1 MQYRPGQ
8 YRIGDVII
16 FNGRLMRD
24 DGVVDLQRSTLAS
37 HPDSIAAAFVV
48 EAHEQNFTDACFDKL
63 DQCASIL
70 KKVTDR
76 KCPGLL
82 EAFRRTGVA
91 VAPVVVHVRTADV
104 IDKSGENNNWLTGHK
119 LEFYEKLAAVLRER
133 GFGRVTLMT
142 SYKFNT
148 ADHTGPKLF
157 MQKVQKAFEG
167 IETNVLVTDDADTD
181 FCTMISA
188 PVFVPSRS
196 GMSEVA
202 AENSLLN
209 GNEVIGL
216 WRRDDPASVALGI
229 YNPGYHHEYQKMN
242 PMRKPGWFEKIVSFG
257 PFPMTPV
264 T

>member
-1 MQYRPGQ
+1 MQYQ

-16 FNGRLMRD
+16 FNGRLHRD
-24 DGVVDLQRSTLAS
+24 NGGVVDLQRNTLAYY
-37 HPDSIAAAFVV
+37 PDSIAAAFVT
-48 EAHEQNFTDACFDKL
+48 EAHEQNFTDACFEKL

-76 KCPGLL
+76 KCPALL
-82 EAFRRTGVA
+82 EAFKRTGAA

-104 IDKSGENNNWLTGHK
+104 IDKSGNNSSYLTGHTH
-119 LEFYEKLAAVLRER
+119 EFYEKLAGVLRER
-133 GFGRVTLMT
+133 GFGRVTLLT
-142 SYKFNT
+142 SYKFNNG
-148 ADHTGPKLF
+148 DHTGPKLF
-157 MQKVQKAFEG
+157 MRKVQEAFEG

-188 PVFVPSRS
+188 PVLVPSRS

-229 YNPGYHHEYQKMN
+229 YKPTYHRDYLKMH
-242 PMRKPGWFEKIVSFG
+242 PMRKTGWFEKIVGFG
-257 PFPMTPV
+257 PFPMTPAK
-264 T
+264 